1 MGFVI
6 RHAAYGTQEIYRS
19 GQAVGRIRGRT
30 IELHGFWSL
39 AEAERA
45 VTTGSAALD
54 RWRRW
59 RRSRSGLSHHP
70 TVGRLVAEGGILS
83 FEITVPWDAS
93 AEQMLQIARVVLHAA
108 FGRGTR
114 FVESRTAA

>member
-1 MGFVI
+1 MGFEI
-6 RHAAYGTQEIYRS
+6 KDAAYGARDIYR
-19 GQAVGRIRGRT
+19 GAQAVARIRGRT
-30 IELHGFWSL
+30 VELHGFWSL

-45 VTTGSAALD
+45 VTTVSAALD
-54 RWRRW
+54 RWHRW
-59 RRSRSGLSHHP
+59 RRSWSGPSQHP

-93 AEQMLQIARVVLHAA
+93 ADHMLQIARVALHAA

-114 FVESRTAA
+114 YAESRAAA